1 MAPSLEDRV
10 RALEGTRI
18 RMIGRINACQTLVI
32 SALVNVIPKLQ
43 GDNLEIAETFR
54 SAWLEAAEK
63 PTQDFPG
70 IDPATLDVLG
80 QEYRDAI
87 DELSGQL
94 VDYFRG
100 QAPKGGEGE
109 RESDP

>member
-1 MAPSLEDRV
+1 MPPSLEDRV
-10 RALEGTRI
+10 RALEGTRV

-32 SALVNVIPKLQ
+32 GVWVNVIPKLQ

-54 SAWLEAAEK
+54 SAWLEGAEK
-63 PTQDFPG
+63 PIRDFPEL
-70 IDPATLDVLG
+70 DSATLDVLG

-87 DELSGQL
+87 DDLSGQL

-100 QAPKGGEGE
+100 KAPKGGEGG